1 MTIIDLEQGYVY
13 IFLKPE
19 NGGDQGYG
27 FYIYYQGEES
37 EKEYPEFIILELPWK
52 NDSN

>member
-19 NGGDQGYG
+19 NGDKSYG

-37 EKEYPEFIILELPWK
+37 EKAYPEFIIPELPWK